1 MILNFEM
8 AFRKM
13 TKKMLAH
20 NLDPLHFKF
29 EQAQLILHVTL
40 TGEVMHGN
48 NTPYTVICK
57 FVSCTLLST
66 KMCLF

>member
-1 MILNFEM
+1 
-8 AFRKM
+8 
-13 TKKMLAH
+13 MLAH